1 MCEGEA
7 VSLSVYESFPSITW
21 STGITSSA
29 INVTAPGKYSVQTI
43 DANGCPSDDQVTI
56 TSKPVPVLTVSADKT
71 AIAAGQSVTLHA
83 SGADLYQWSPGRT
96 LNDSTISDPIA
107 SPLQPT
113 TYTVTGWL
121 IQGCAETAGVTIQV
135 NGEVLNIKVPALFSP
150 NGDNAN
156 ETLVIEGVENYPDCS
171 LNVFDR
177 RGGKVFGTLG
187 YQNNWDGT
195 YNGARL
201 PEGVYFYVFTCPNN
215 KSKTGT
221 IALIH

>member
-1 MCEGEA
+1 
-7 VSLSVYESFPSITW
+7 VYESFPSITW

-177 RGGKVFGTLG
+177 RGGKVFSTHG